1 VTGVGQP
8 ISTLQGVVAQNVVIN
23 PQAFYPATRRMQ
35 YPMKSSAP
43 IMGLGAVD
51 PVTLKQTG
59 IIAALD
65 VRISGSVVFGGTI
78 AGTSLSWR
86 WPYGLLKAVKVSA
99 NGQANLVNAS
109 GLHLK
114 ALQMAQTHVNDRGI
128 SRKIGAA
135 TIQSGTLSMSSDDWG
150 SLAGVTTLGPG
161 VTVAAT
167 GTYTVDFV
175 VRVPVAFDQRT
186 LLGAIFAQTAQTNLT
201 LDIEYETQANLL
213 TLGGAA
219 TVTFAGLNA
228 EVSGVVYTIPQ
239 VGGSFVVPDL
249 SAFHQVIST
258 RNPALAQ
265 GDNEVPL
272 TGTGIG
278 RQLMRVLYQ
287 VYSGAGVAAVP
298 YAMTSTNYGQQAWR
312 YGGNDTPE
320 AYRTG
325 SNMRAFNEDQ
335 TGVDLGGQWGFG
347 LHDFASEWA
356 LRDSVDEG
364 STSDLRLLVNLV
376 NSPTSPS
383 CEYMQQTV
391 FAAPVGA

>member
-1 VTGVGQP
+1 MTGQP
-8 ISTLQGVVAQNVVIN
+8 ISTLQGVVAQNVQLN

-35 YPMKSSAP
+35 YPMKPAGP
-43 IMGLGAVD
+43 IAGLGVAD
-51 PVTLKQTG
+51 SVTLKQTG

-65 VRISGSVVFGGTI
+65 IRISGNVVFGGTI
-78 AGTSLSWR
+78 AGTSLGYR
-86 WPYGLLKAVKVSA
+86 WPYGLIKAVKVSA

-114 ALQMAQTHVNDRGI
+114 ALQMVQTHVNDRGI
-128 SRKIGAA
+128 SRKIGAN
-135 TIQSGTLSMSSDDWG
+135 TIQSGTLSLSSDDWG

-161 VTVAAT
+161 VTVASA
-167 GTYTVDFV
+167 GTYTVDLTI
-175 VRVPVAFDQRT
+175 RVPIAFDQRT

-201 LDIEYETQANLL
+201 CDIEYETQANLL

-219 TVTFAGLNA
+219 TVTFAGLNS
-228 EVSGVVYTIPQ
+228 EISGVVYTIPQ

-249 SAFHQVIST
+249 SAFHQVIAT
-258 RNPALAQ
+258 RYTSLAQ

-272 TGTGIG
+272 SGTGIG

-298 YAMTSTNYGQQAWR
+298 YAMTAANFGQQAWR

-320 AYRTG
+320 SYRTG
-325 SNMRAFNEDQ
+325 SGMRAFNEDQ

-364 STSDLRLLVNLV
+364 STSDLRILTNLV
-376 NSPTSPS
+376 NAPTTPS
-383 CEYMQQTV
+383 CEYLQQTI